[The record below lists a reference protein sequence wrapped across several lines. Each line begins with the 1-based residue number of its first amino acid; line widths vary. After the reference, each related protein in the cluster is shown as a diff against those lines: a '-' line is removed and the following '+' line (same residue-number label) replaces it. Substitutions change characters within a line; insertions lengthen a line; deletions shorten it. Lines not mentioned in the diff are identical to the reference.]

1 MAFGDPEKRLLQ
13 NEGRSQVSS
22 GPWGGGGVES
32 CQMLRGVLCQNPRGL
47 LRVTEAG
54 KHLLTIL
61 CKGDVGPKELSW
73 CPGYLK
79 KFWGVGL
86 IDP

>member
-1 MAFGDPEKRLLQ
+1 
-13 NEGRSQVSS
+13 
-22 GPWGGGGVES
+22 
-32 CQMLRGVLCQNPRGL
+32 MLRGVLCQNPRGL